1 MGKNK
6 RSTNKNNNKVSKTK
20 VRKSGGKRPKNSNSK
35 ALVRKKDTKMKFK
48 YKHPKIA
55 LALKIILI
63 IFIILLVV
71 GAGIVGGLMYGLWGD
86 DLNINLSELVLD
98 ENSLIIASDGSV
110 LAELS
115 GDENRKVITLEEMS
129 PYLPKAYIAIED
141 ERFRTHH
148 GVDIKRTGAA
158 ILSFVTNGG
167 KSTAG
172 GGSTITQQLV
182 KNITKDDD
190 KSGIAGVIRKLKEW
204 FRAYQVEDE
213 LSKDQILELYLN
225 LIFVGGKENRGV
237 EIGAEYYFN
246 KSAKDLSIAQCAF
259 LAGIN
264 HSPNRYSPYAG
275 NDVTEKITKRTKTVL
290 SQMKK
295 LEYITQEEYDTAV
308 AEVEAGFTFENGAK
322 GNVYSSHTDALIT
335 QLINQIMEEKQISK
349 NAAETY
355 LYSSGLTIYSTQ
367 VSSVQAAMETEAK
380 DKKYVLKSEENKNED
395 GTPAL
400 AQGAMVVIE
409 PSTGYVVGCIGQL
422 GEKTTSR
429 GLNRAIG
436 PTAISS
442 GTTRSAGSS
451 FKPIA
456 DLIPGIEEGLV
467 NPATI
472 YEDSYTVFTV
482 GNDKYDPKNYNR
494 FKGPITV
501 RSAVTT
507 SQNVPFVKI
516 MAEVG
521 NAKCVEYLRK
531 MGISTIDD
539 SKDAGLSLSIGG
551 LTYGVSVLE
560 MAGAYAT
567 IANDGTYIE
576 PTFYTKVE
584 DSDGKV
590 VLEPNQKTERAFSV
604 ETAYMVKDLLK
615 SVVEDSGGTAS
626 YCAIK
631 GIDVAAKTGTT
642 NNDYD
647 RWLCGFTNYYA
658 AAAWYGFDIYED
670 VDFSGNPAGKLWAGV
685 MSEIHKG
692 LESSTFTKPEN
703 VISAKVCKTSGRL
716 ATERCSSTYS
726 EIFIKDKLPESCDA
740 HKGQYTICKDSG
752 KLVNEFC
759 PADKK
764 EVKSTGYVV
773 EKERLGL
780 WSTPSV
786 KTTTTKAP
794 TEYCTIHK
802 KVEEV
807 VVEPEEPETPT
818 QQPEKEPEDKTE
830 QNTQQKPENNTT
842 QKPEEQKPTNTGNAN
857 TQNGGNTTES
867 NTSGENQSST
877 TTSSNNTTNSPK
889 NSEQNKTQ

>member
-1 MGKNK
+1 MGKK
-6 RSTNKNNNKVSKTK
+6 KSRTNKNYKSKTK
-20 VRKSGGKRPKNSNSK
+20 KSNEKITKNSNSK
-35 ALVRKKDTKMKFK
+35 ALVRKKDVKMKFK
-48 YKHPKIA
+48 YKHPKLA
-55 LALKIILI
+55 LALKIFLI
-63 IFIILLVV
+63 IFVLLAVV
-71 GAGIVGGLMYGLWGD
+71 GAGIVAGLMFGLWGD
-86 DLNINLSELVLD
+86 DLNINMSELVLA
-98 ENSLIIASDGSV
+98 ENSVIIDPEGNI

-115 GDENRKVITLEEMS
+115 GDENRKIITLEEMS

-190 KSGIAGVIRKLKEW
+190 KTGLAGVTRKVKEW

-237 EIGAEYYFN
+237 EIGSEYYFN
-246 KSAKDLSIAQCAF
+246 KSAKDLSVAQCAF

-264 HSPNRYSPYAG
+264 HSPNKYSPYKE
-275 NDVTEKITKRTKTVL
+275 NEPVPTEKITKRTKTVL

-308 AEVEAGFTFENGAK
+308 AEVEAGFVFENGAK

-335 QLINQIMEEKQISK
+335 QLINQIMEEKQISE
-349 NAAETY
+349 NAAKTY
-355 LYSSGLTIYSTQ
+355 LYSSGLKIYSTQ
-367 VSSVQAAMETEAK
+367 VSSIQSVMEEEAK
-380 DKKYVLKSEENKNED
+380 DKKYVLKSKENTNED
-395 GTPAL
+395 GTPVL
-400 AQGAMVVIE
+400 AQGAMVIIE

-442 GTTRSAGSS
+442 GTIRSAGSS

-456 DLIPGIEEGLV
+456 DLVPGIEEGLV

-482 GNDKYDPKNYNR
+482 GNDKYDPKNYNK
-494 FKGPITV
+494 FKGAITI
-501 RSAVTT
+501 RSATTT

-521 NAKCVEYLRK
+521 NAKCVEYLKK
-531 MGISTIDD
+531 MGISTLNEERDV
-539 SKDAGLSLSIGG
+539 GLSLAIGG
-551 LTYGVSVLE
+551 LTDGVSVLE

-576 PTFYTKVE
+576 PTFYSKVE

-590 VLEPNQKTERAFSV
+590 VLEPNQKTETAFSV
-604 ETAYMVKDLLK
+604 ETAYIVKDLLK
-615 SVVEDSGGTAS
+615 SVVKDSGGTAS

-631 GIDVAAKTGTT
+631 GIDVGAKTGTT

-658 AAAWYGFDIYED
+658 GAAWYGFDIHED

-685 MSEIHKG
+685 MSEIHEG
-692 LESSTFTKPEN
+692 LEDSTFAQPEG
-703 VISAKVCKTSGRL
+703 VISAKVCRASGRL
-716 ATERCSSTYS
+716 ATQKCSSTYT
-726 EIFIKDKLPESCDA
+726 EIFVKDKLPEYCDA
-740 HKGQYTICKDSG
+740 HKGQYTICTESG
-752 KLVNEFC
+752 KLPNEFC
-759 PADKK
+759 PEDKK
-764 EVKSTGYVV
+764 EVKNTGYVI
-773 EKERLGL
+773 EKERLEL
-780 WSTPSV
+780 WDTPNVRKS
-786 KTTTTKAP
+786 TTKAP
-794 TEYCTIHK
+794 KDYCTIHK
-802 KVEEV
+802 KEEIV
-807 VVEPEEPETPT
+807 VKPITPTEEPDEEQEEKPT
-818 QQPEKEPEDKTE
+818 QTPD
-830 QNTQQKPENNTT
+830 NNT
-842 QKPEEQKPTNTGNAN
+842 EQKPNQEQEEKPEQSTGDIKPTEPENSN
-857 TQNGGNTTES
+857 SENNSSES
-867 NTSGENQSST
+867 NSENARAV
-877 TTSSNNTTNSPK
+877 TNI
-889 NSEQNKTQ
+889 TQ

>member
-1 MGKNK
+1 MGKKKKTTNK
-6 RSTNKNNNKVSKTK
+6 RTNKSNNKNSKSKVTKKGKKSKT
-20 VRKSGGKRPKNSNSK
+20 SNSK
-35 ALVRKKDTKMKFK
+35 ALVRKKDAKIKFK
-48 YKHPKIA
+48 YKHPKLA
-55 LALKIILI
+55 LALKIFLI
-63 IFIILLVV
+63 IFIIIGVIA
-71 GAGIVGGLMYGLWGD
+71 AGIVAGLIFGLWGD
-86 DLNINLSELVLD
+86 DLNIDMNELVLAD
-98 ENSLIIASDGSV
+98 NSVILDSEGNV

-115 GDENRKVITLEEMS
+115 GDENRKIITLEDMS
-129 PYLPKAYIAIED
+129 PHLPNAYIAIED
-141 ERFRTHH
+141 ERFKTHH

-158 ILSFVTNGG
+158 VLSFVKNWG

-190 KSGIAGVIRKLKEW
+190 RSGMAGVVRKVKEW
-204 FRAYQVEDE
+204 VRAYQVEDE

-264 HSPNRYSPYAG
+264 HSPNRYSPYSG
-275 NDVTEKITKRTKTVL
+275 NDVTEKIAKRTKTVL
-290 SQMKK
+290 GQMKK
-295 LEYITQEEYDTAV
+295 LEYITQEEYDNSI
-308 AEVEAGFTFENGAK
+308 AEVDAGFAFQNGAK
-322 GNVYSSHTDALIT
+322 GNIYSSHTDALIT
-335 QLINQIMEEKQISK
+335 QLINQIMEEKQISE

-355 LYSSGLTIYSTQ
+355 LYSSGLKIYSTQ
-367 VSSVQAAMETEAK
+367 VSSVQTTMEEEAK
-380 DKKYVLKSEENKNED
+380 DKKYVLESEENKNAD
-395 GTPAL
+395 GTAAL
-400 AQGAMVVIE
+400 AQGAMVIIE

-442 GTTRSAGSS
+442 GTIRSAGSS

-467 NPATI
+467 TPATI

-482 GNDKYDPKNYNR
+482 GTTKYDPKNYNK

-501 RSAVTT
+501 RSATTT

-521 NAKCVEYLRK
+521 NEKCVEYLKK
-531 MGISTIDD
+531 MGISTLNEE
-539 SKDAGLSLSIGG
+539 KDVGLSLAIGG
-551 LTYGVSVLE
+551 LTDGVSVLE
-560 MAGAYAT
+560 MSGAYAT

-576 PTFYTKVE
+576 PTFYSKVE

-590 VLEPNQKTERAFSV
+590 VLEPNQKIERVFST
-604 ETAYMVKDLLK
+604 ETAYVVKDLLK
-615 SVVEDSGGTAS
+615 SVVKDSGGTAS
-626 YCAIK
+626 YCSIK
-631 GIDVAAKTGTT
+631 GIDVGAKTGTT

-658 AAAWYGFDIYED
+658 AAAWYGFDIHED

-692 LESSTFTKPEN
+692 LENSTFAKPEG

-716 ATERCSSTYS
+716 ATQKCSSTYT
-726 EIFIKDKLPESCDA
+726 EIFVKDKLPEYCDA
-740 HKGQYTICKDSG
+740 HKGQYTICKESG
-752 KLVNEFC
+752 KLPNEFC
-759 PADKK
+759 PEDKK
-764 EVKSTGYVV
+764 EVKSTGYVI

-780 WSTPSV
+780 WDTPNV

-794 TEYCTIHK
+794 KEYCTIHK
-802 KVEEV
+802 KEEV
-807 VVEPEEPETPT
+807 VVKPEKPQTPKEEPEEEIEETTEKKPENNK
-818 QQPEKEPEDKTE
+818 QEKPENNKQEKPENNTE
-830 QNTQQKPENNTT
+830 QKNEGTTTQKPENN
-842 QKPEEQKPTNTGNAN
+842 QESSEENKTASNEENAR
-857 TQNGGNTTES
+857 
-867 NTSGENQSST
+867 
-877 TTSSNNTTNSPK
+877 SSNDK
-889 NSEQNKTQ
+889 EQ